1 MAMLTLNSGSLQ
13 SAWFVGVL
21 WIMRWES
28 LFEVL
33 MVAQILPVLLIPL
46 QVIVNN
52 VLEEIL
58 SWLEGKLSTTPRTS
72 LYKF

>member
-1 MAMLTLNSGSLQ
+1 MIDLFKDGNPDAISGCLQ

-46 QVIVNN
+46 QAIVNN
-52 VLEEIL
+52 VLEEVL
-58 SWLEGKLSTTPRTS
+58 SWLEGRLSPT
-72 LYKF
+72 L

>member
-1 MAMLTLNSGSLQ
+1 MAFLTLDSGCLQ

-46 QVIVNN
+46 QTIVNN
-52 VLEEIL
+52 VLEEIF
-58 SWLEGKLSTTPRTS
+58 SWLEGRLSPTP
-72 LYKF
+72 

>member
-1 MAMLTLNSGSLQ
+1 MMAILTLDSGCLQ

-21 WIMRWES
+21 WILRWES

-52 VLEEIL
+52 VLEEVL
-58 SWLEGKLSTTPRTS
+58 SWLEGRLSTHP
-72 LYKF
+72 